1 MTEEPSAT
9 AAAPANIL
17 HVYGQD
23 AWHDTVWIAGT
34 EDALIALRDA
44 ISNVLAEKL
53 PDTVST
59 RCADGEG
66 YQATVVLA
74 KSAEIASRLLLPY
87 KADYAADYAVEFS
100 TSDHPS
106 LQSGKILTPWRLRAT
121 KILT

>member
-9 AAAPANIL
+9 ATAPVNIL

-23 AWHDTVWIAGT
+23 AWHDTVWIVGT
-34 EDALIALRDA
+34 EDTLIALRDA
-44 ISNVLAEKL
+44 INNVLTGGL
-53 PDTVST
+53 PDAVST
-59 RCADGEG
+59 FCADGEG

-74 KSAEIASRLLLPY
+74 ESKEVANRLLLPY
-87 KADYAADYAVEFS
+87 KADYAVQFS
-100 TSDHPS
+100 ASDHPS